1 MTKKKKTKPTSSRTF
16 LNQHIEKENQLATK
30 TLTITQSD
38 QNNRSN
44 TQEELKLFL
53 IPEGFISEK

>member
-1 MTKKKKTKPTSSRTF
+1 MTSSRTF

>member
-1 MTKKKKTKPTSSRTF
+1 MTSSRTF

-38 QNNRSN
+38 KKFTLGS
-44 TQEELKLFL
+44 TK
-53 IPEGFISEK
+53 